1 MVRKSQQAKQD
12 IQKGLLI
19 LRNTPVSCRKSPAQ
33 LFMESQ
39 LIGTLPKV
47 YLHIHQE
54 DHENLVVDQE
64 KWNQISKMNAR
75 KTHAVSLTDILSS

>member
-1 MVRKSQQAKQD
+1 
-12 IQKGLLI
+12 
-19 LRNTPVSCRKSPAQ
+19 
-33 LFMESQ
+33 MESQ
-39 LIGTLPKV
+39 LIEILPKV

-75 KTHAVSLTDILSS
+75 KTHAVSLTDSLSS

>member
-1 MVRKSQQAKQD
+1 
-12 IQKGLLI
+12 
-19 LRNTPVSCRKSPAQ
+19 
-33 LFMESQ
+33 MESQ

-47 YLHIHQE
+47 CLHIHQE

-75 KTHAVSLTDILSS
+75 KTHAVSLTDSLSS

>member
-33 LFMESQ
+33 LLMESQ

-47 YLHIHQE
+47 YRHIHQE

-75 KTHAVSLTDILSS
+75 KTHAVSLTDSLSS

>member
-19 LRNTPVSCRKSPAQ
+19 LRNTPVSFRKSPAQ
-33 LFMESQ
+33 LLMESQ
-39 LIGTLPKV
+39 LIEILPKV

-75 KTHAVSLTDILSS
+75 KTHAVSLTDSLSS